1 MRQDRGDRLSVHER
15 RALNVA
21 AMISLKQLTQ
31 LAASSTGVWQV
42 FQADGSKGA
51 GAEAAGASAVVDAKE
66 RAELQLRRAR
76 NLLWELSSR
85 LKSLADEA
93 SASPA
98 IRARMLADN
107 ALKLEGLDARML
119 AARDDKNRYAQLIRE
134 YQSTF
139 DSLSLNLGDESMRTL
154 SDTFHYPERIYSLGE
169 FVKLRREKAGLES
182 RAMGIEKKVEEARE
196 EFAQAENEHACVE
209 AFLRTRKAQKGS
221 AIALGVALLGMVLL
235 NVSLIIAAA
244 VGVLGLVLL
253 ILGLL
258 SWLAS
263 GVAFAAFDE
272 ELKRKVTGF
281 KEEGF
286 LAVSQRLRKA
296 QETMRALEVRL
307 EEIRKELRALVA
319 TLGQATELERS
330 WKPMTDLEVDNL
342 TQKMTESC
350 KQFFGEP
357 GARLIFQN
365 KKELAL
371 L

>member
-1 MRQDRGDRLSVHER
+1 
-15 RALNVA
+15 
-21 AMISLKQLTQ
+21 MISLKQLTQ
-31 LAASSTGVWQV
+31 LAATSTEVWQV
-42 FQADGSKGA
+42 FQVDA
-51 GAEAAGASAVVDAKE
+51 GKAAGTDAAEATDAKE
-66 RAELQLRRAR
+66 RAELHVRRSR
-76 NLLWELSSR
+76 NVLWELSSR
-85 LKSLADEA
+85 LKGLSDEA
-93 SASPA
+93 TANPA

-107 ALKLEGLDARML
+107 ALRLERLDPRIL
-119 AARDDKNRYAQLIRE
+119 ALRDDKNRYAQLIRE

-139 DSLSLNLGDESMRTL
+139 DSLRLNLGEDSMRTMT
-154 SDTFHYPERIYSLGE
+154 DTFHYPERIYALGE

-182 RAMGIEKKVEEARE
+182 RAMGIEKKIEEARE
-196 EFAQAENEHACVE
+196 ESAEAEKESACVE

-221 AIALGVALLGMVLL
+221 ALALGVALLGMVFTNL
-235 NVSLIIAAA
+235 SIIIAAA
-244 VGVLGLVLL
+244 VGVLGLILL

-272 ELKRKVTGF
+272 ALKRKVSAF

-296 QETMRALEVRL
+296 RDAMRSLEARF
-307 EEIRKELRALVA
+307 EENRKELSALNA
-319 TLGQATELERS
+319 KLGKAAELERT
-330 WKPMTDLEVDNL
+330 WKPMTDLEVDNV

-350 KQFFGEP
+350 KQFFGET
-357 GARLIFQN
+357 GVRVIFQN

>member
-1 MRQDRGDRLSVHER
+1 MV
-15 RALNVA
+15 
-21 AMISLKQLTQ
+21 SLKQLTQ

-42 FQADGSKGA
+42 LQADASKGA
-51 GAEAAGASAVVDAKE
+51 GTDAAEAIEAADAKE
-66 RAELQLRRAR
+66 RAEIQLRRAR
-76 NLLWELSSR
+76 NQLGELSSR

-139 DSLSLNLGDESMRTL
+139 ESLRLNLGEDCMRTL
-154 SDTFHYPERIYSLGE
+154 ADTFYYPERIYSLGE
-169 FVKLRREKAGLES
+169 FVKLRREKVGLES
-182 RAMGIEKKVEEARE
+182 RAMGIEKKIEEARE
-196 EFAQAENEHACVE
+196 ESAQAEKESACVE

-272 ELKRKVTGF
+272 ELKRKVSGF

-286 LAVSQRLRKA
+286 LAVNQRLRKA
-296 QETMRALEVRL
+296 QETMRVLETRF
-307 EEIRKELRALVA
+307 EENRKELRTLVA
-319 TLGQATELERS
+319 TIGKATELERS
-330 WKPMTDLEVDNL
+330 WKPMTDSEADNL

-350 KQFFGEP
+350 KQLFGEP

-365 KKELAL
+365 KKELAQF
-371 L
+371 

>member
-1 MRQDRGDRLSVHER
+1 
-15 RALNVA
+15 
-21 AMISLKQLTQ
+21 MISLKQLTQ

-42 FQADGSKGA
+42 FQAYASKGA
-51 GAEAAGASAVVDAKE
+51 GTEAAEATEAADAKE
-66 RAELQLRRAR
+66 RAELQLQRVRTQ
-76 NLLWELSSR
+76 LWELSSR
-85 LKSLADEA
+85 LKNLGDEA
-93 SASPA
+93 NASPA

-107 ALKLEGLDARML
+107 ALKLEGLDPRML
-119 AARDDKNRYAQLIRE
+119 ALREDKNRQAQLIRE

-139 DSLSLNLGDESMRTL
+139 DSLQLNLGDDGMRTL
-154 SDTFHYPERIYSLGE
+154 ADTFHFPERIYSLGE

-182 RAMGIEKKVEEARE
+182 RAMGIGKKIEEARE
-196 EFAQAENEHACVE
+196 ESALAENESACVE
-209 AFLRTRKAQKGS
+209 AFLRTRKAQHGS
-221 AIALGVALLGMVLL
+221 AIALVVVMLGMVLL
-235 NVSLIIAAA
+235 NVSMLIAAV

-263 GVAFAAFDE
+263 GVAFAAFDV
-272 ELKRKVTGF
+272 ELQRKVSGF

-296 QETMRALEVRL
+296 QETMRALEVRF
-307 EEIRKELRALVA
+307 EENRKELRALVA
-319 TLGQATELERS
+319 ALDKATDLERS
-330 WKPMTDLEVDNL
+330 WKPMTDLEADNL